1 MSNEELKDEPE
12 TNPDAPDEGYEEIEL
27 TDETIVRWT
36 PKEGIPISILETVAE
51 EFDLEVETTD
61 APVEAYKQLY
71 ETCDDGSCSQGPMP
85 GDVGWQPESKYF
97 RLSFIGPKS
106 EIDKAYM
113 RFRELMIEYISRV

>member
-1 MSNEELKDEPE
+1 MSHEELKDEPE

-85 GDVGWQPESKYF
+85 GDVGWKPESNYF